1 MDMYREM
8 IRNPEPDTDPPEDF
22 YVEADCGHEVYE
34 GETLYTWDD
43 ETLCPD
49 CMRDK
54 IDEMELYEL
63 AALLGCDFTTVER
76 RNRRERF

>member
-1 MDMYREM
+1 MSFKSGV
-8 IRNPEPDTDPPEDF
+8 DF
-22 YVEADCGHEVYE
+22 YVEAVCGHEVYE
-34 GETLYTWDD
+34 WGRLYTWDD

-63 AALLGCDFTTVER
+63 AALLGCEFWRVRKNDYI
-76 RNRRERF
+76 